1 MFILEEDSIHLLFC
15 MLIIYTNHT
24 IDYNVN
30 SYAFD
35 ISLSDAI
42 ALVMSVP

>member
-35 ISLSDAI
+35 ISLSDVI
-42 ALVMSVP
+42 VLVMSVA

>member
-35 ISLSDAI
+35 ISSSDAI
-42 ALVMSVP
+42 ALVMPVP

>member
-1 MFILEEDSIHLLFC
+1 MFILEEDSIHMLFC
-15 MLIIYTNHT
+15 MLIIDTNHT

-35 ISLSDAI
+35 ISISDSI
-42 ALVMSVP
+42 ALVMPVP